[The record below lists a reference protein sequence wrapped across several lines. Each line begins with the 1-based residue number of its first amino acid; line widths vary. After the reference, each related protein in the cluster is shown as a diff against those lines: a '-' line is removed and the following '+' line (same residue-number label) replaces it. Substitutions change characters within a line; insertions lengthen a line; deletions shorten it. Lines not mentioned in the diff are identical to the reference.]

1 MDRMT
6 RCRCVGWWR
15 QDADVEA
22 ATTGSG
28 CFPWR
33 ECLVVLALCLSPL
46 SKGYVTGYMS
56 PTVDHLVAD
65 GLLPSSFAVDF
76 FAAAIYVGSALSCF
90 VSGWYADRFGRRG
103 ALMASAVP
111 LFAGWVLIAGQWG
124 CASLLVGRLLNGFGS
139 AVVFT
144 TFGVYVAETVAAG
157 RRGGWTVLGEA
168 AISFGALLA
177 LGLGQ
182 WLDARRLAAV
192 AAAAAV
198 AVFAA
203 VSRVPETPRYLLE
216 HGRVD
221 EARRSLDWV
230 RGAPADAEFAALQ
243 AQLDDHPSHKVTN
256 NRYTTAAVTSFISS
270 CLTYPVS
277 SKLSLVQMR

>member
-1 MDRMT
+1 MI
-6 RCRCVGWWR
+6 
-15 QDADVEA
+15 
-22 ATTGSG
+22 
-28 CFPWR
+28 
-33 ECLVVLALCLSPL
+33 VLALCLSPL

-56 PTVDHLVAD
+56 PTLEELVAD

-111 LFAGWVLIAGQWG
+111 LFGGWVLIAGQWG

-144 TFGVYVAETVAAG
+144 TFGIYVAETVAAS

-168 AISFGALLA
+168 SISVGALLA

-182 WLDARRLAAV
+182 SLDARWLASV
-192 AAAAAV
+192 SAAAAV
-198 AVFAA
+198 AVFVA
-203 VSRVPETPRYLLE
+203 VSRVPETPRYYLE
-216 HGRVD
+216 HNRID
-221 EARRSLDWV
+221 DARRSLEWI
-230 RGAPADAEFAALQ
+230 RGGPADAEFAFLK
-243 AQLDDHPSHKVTN
+243 AQLDDRPSHKVTADCIVDN
-256 NRYTTAAVTSFISS
+256 
-270 CLTYPVS
+270 
-277 SKLSLVQMR
+277 